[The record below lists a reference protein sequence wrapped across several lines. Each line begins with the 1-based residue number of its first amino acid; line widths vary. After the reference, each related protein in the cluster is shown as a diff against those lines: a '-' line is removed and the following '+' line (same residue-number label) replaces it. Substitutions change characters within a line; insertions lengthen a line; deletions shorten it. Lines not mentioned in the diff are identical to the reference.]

1 MKTYG
6 EDIFEGIE
14 NDLDDLSLLDVEK
27 ITERLEAARLD
38 YLDNLFY

>member
-1 MKTYG
+1 MTTYG

-14 NDLDDLSLLDVEK
+14 NDLDDLSLLDIEK
-27 ITERLEAARLD
+27 ITERLEATRLD